1 MLAVEG
7 FPSKIVNATQHFVER
22 HLEDIL
28 CPVDIYNPQPSS
40 EVHQNTDAGISKSL
54 DSRLRKS

>member
-22 HLEDIL
+22 HLEDNL
-28 CPVDIYNPQPSS
+28 CPVDIYNP
-40 EVHQNTDAGISKSL
+40 
-54 DSRLRKS
+54 